1 MEMNTFRA
9 IRRTIPSANW
19 MKYAALRTGT
29 FVLSYFCIIAAL
41 TLLFILG
48 GITVSLGLIF
58 GVIPFCVFLAIRIS
72 GVMTENHKE

>member
-1 MEMNTFRA
+1 MNTFRA

-19 MKYAALRTGT
+19 MKYAALRT
-29 FVLSYFCIIAAL
+29 
-41 TLLFILG
+41 LG